1 MKKIAFYLF
10 ATFLI
15 MVGCTDR
22 DDELNG
28 INIRIKNNNSF
39 AYDTVA
45 VSGTD
50 ELYENVAAGESSEYL
65 VYEQAYQ
72 FASITITAGEQS
84 YDLQIIDFV
93 GETPLRLGFY
103 TYELTAEEGGTIA
116 LKFIVE

>member
-1 MKKIAFYLF
+1 MKKIIFCLF
-10 ATFLI
+10 TALLLS
-15 MVGCTDR
+15 VSCTDR

-39 AYDTVA
+39 IYDRVA
-45 VSGTD
+45 VSGT
-50 ELYENVAAGESSEYL
+50 EEVYENVAAGEFSDYL
-65 VYEQAYQ
+65 VYEDAYQ

-84 YDLQIIDFV
+84 YNLQIIDFV
-93 GETPLRLGFY
+93 GETPLGLGFY